1 MASRRRAKK
10 ATHFEIVNR
19 WCLDFYV
26 AEALDAFRDDEYTQ
40 FSQIRDHL
48 QSLLEMPIEANS
60 SLPMKLLIIQFLSRI
75 YDGDKLGIEFEL
87 NSVTPLESAMN
98 VLEKICAEVE
108 VPQSDLERV
117 HTSLREMV
125 VVVCIKSKDFKKA
138 KEMLEKHFPTR
149 KNPVGKA
156 KLLSD
161 LMQRKCSTHPTLE
174 QPSYSQFR
182 QNMLDF
188 IERVYTM
195 PQPFLSM
202 IVRKR
207 NEMVEES
214 QIIKRRSRRL
224 EYGTQTE
231 NHIDLTSEPRQE
243 QDAPEHSSSVSA
255 DARLGYV
262 TLQVLRQ
269 VYESQA
275 QKLGLNVPFSTLME
289 EVYKEAE
296 EEAQKE
302 AQGGQQQQQQ
312 QQQQQVV
319 EVEVVEIQKD
329 VNPKEN
335 VPEKTPAVGEEVR
348 VEATESDT
356 QAEDEEEEEK
366 READSLHLH
375 LSETPQEDFEK
386 EEVVAQHND
395 AEEEE
400 AAMEEEQEQEEEP
413 DRGKDA
419 DEGDESIEVE
429 QKESKSVRE
438 KEEEESVLVNAERDV
453 SDDDAVVPAVSPPHP
468 SSSDTDNLF
477 SQAESPSLLAQP
489 KRLTRSRCRDDPP
502 AAHSDITSPSP
513 PPPPSS
519 NPQTPTSKSPDPA
532 EHAKPAVNVIGGSLL
547 SRIIGGRYCKVT
559 IPQLIMLPDS
569 QPVTYQSEKLSTS
582 DPDSAAEN
590 SMLDEPLL
598 PSELEENIR
607 TPPLSS
613 TPDREER
620 RGRGRLRDPLL
631 NRRSKESPPDTPN
644 RGSSSATR
652 NSRDKG
658 FVTPSRSTSGA
669 TSRRSEELGS
679 GTPSRGS
686 SNTPG
691 CQKDPIP
698 DTPTRGSGAG
708 AKRRK
713 GLLPT
718 TPGRPG
724 PGSALR
730 PNNSSTD
737 EGPQDFSLSSSPPN
751 RKRRKELT
759 MSKMM
764 NVTATREEWSD
775 EDSLFSSTRKTDVTK
790 SNGRKRMWTEE
801 ETRWVKEGVERF
813 GVGNWAKIREAFPFE
828 GRTSVNIKDRWRT
841 MKSNGTV

>member
-10 ATHFEIVNR
+10 ATHFETVNR

-26 AEALDAFRDDEYTQ
+26 AEALDAFRDDEYRQ

-87 NSVTPLESAMN
+87 DSVTPLESAMN

-161 LMQRKCSTHPTLE
+161 LVQRKYSTHPTLE

-335 VPEKTPAVGEEVR
+335 VPEKTPAVGEEVC

-366 READSLHLH
+366 RETDSLHLH

-386 EEVVAQHND
+386 EEVVAQHNG
-395 AEEEE
+395 AAEEEEEEE
-400 AAMEEEQEQEEEP
+400 AAMEEEEQEEEP

-513 PPPPSS
+513 PPSS

-559 IPQLIMLPDS
+559 MPQLIMLPDS

-620 RGRGRLRDPLL
+620 RGRGRLRDSLL

-669 TSRRSEELGS
+669 TSRRAEELGS
-679 GTPSRGS
+679 GTPSS